1 MMNNYPKYYHI
12 GLPKTGTTTI
22 QSILTKDDRINAIV
36 YSRYFNTNSFFE
48 EKYDEVSE
56 EKVSIETD
64 ENIVKSNNEKAGLEL
79 SLARIKKHRPD
90 AHIIVTIRDQR
101 NFLISAYKHFIR
113 NGKRSETF
121 RSFLETEQGQTFLKL
136 SDYYVIYKIIN
147 TFFPSSNIHFLHYEL
162 LKNNYKEFF
171 AKLYKIF
178 DQEPPKDMKPELK
191 NIGKPDHFINFKNKL
206 NALYIFRDGLW
217 LHQLEE
223 LIHEGIIKIYEAT
236 SIKKTS
242 RIFTW
247 PQHDEFFKAL
257 EEEFRLSNQKFMEVS
272 NIDLKRYNYLL

>member
-1 MMNNYPKYYHI
+1 MNKFPKYYHI

-22 QSILTKDDRINAIV
+22 QSILKKDDRINAVV

-48 EKYDEVSE
+48 EGYNHTSSE
-56 EKVSIETD
+56 RLTIETD
-64 ENIVKSNNEKAGLEL
+64 ENIVKYNNEKAGLEL

-90 AHIIVTIRDQR
+90 AQIIVTIRDQR
-101 NFLISAYKHFIR
+101 DFLISAYKHFIR
-113 NGKRSETF
+113 NGKQSKTF

-136 SDYYVIYKIIN
+136 SDYHVIYQIIK

-162 LKNNYKEFF
+162 LKNEYENFF
-171 AKLYKIF
+171 AELYEIF
-178 DQEPPKDMKPELK
+178 ELEPPIDMTPELQ
-191 NIGKPDHFINFKNKL
+191 NIGKSDNFINFKNKL

-223 LIHEGIIKIYEAT
+223 LIHEGIIKIYEAR
-236 SIKKTS
+236 SIRKPS
-242 RIFTW
+242 SIFTW

-257 EEEFRLSNQKFMEVS
+257 EEEFRLSNQKFMEIS
-272 NIDLKRYNYLL
+272 NIDLKKYNYLL